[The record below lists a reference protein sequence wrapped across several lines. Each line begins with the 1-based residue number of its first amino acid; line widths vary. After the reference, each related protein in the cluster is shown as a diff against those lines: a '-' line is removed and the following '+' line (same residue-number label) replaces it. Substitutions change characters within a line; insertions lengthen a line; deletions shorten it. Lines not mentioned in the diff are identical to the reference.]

1 MKMQRPSWFR
11 PNIVGMCA
19 PRQRWSIILCA
30 ISTFDTLLASVL
42 LVFGDWVDALA
53 IHLASGL
60 TLAILLSRL
69 AGQYTDGQEESSV
82 DGSAIDSGVDQ
93 PRLILKSTPQ
103 I

>member
-53 IHLASGL
+53 IYLASGL

-69 AGQYTDGQEESSV
+69 AGQYTDWQEEGSV
-82 DGSAIDSGVDQ
+82 DGSAIDSGGDQ